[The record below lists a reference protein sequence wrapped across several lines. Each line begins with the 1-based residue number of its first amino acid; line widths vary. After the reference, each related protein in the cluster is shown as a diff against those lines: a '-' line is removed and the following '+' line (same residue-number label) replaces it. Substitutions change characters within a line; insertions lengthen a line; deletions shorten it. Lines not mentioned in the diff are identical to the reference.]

1 VAQTL
6 LTVVT
11 DARRVVMPG
20 VIGITLG
27 LALLAGT
34 GRLPGGALSLLVATG
49 VLAGMALIAVR
60 LEWGLLLLPIVAV
73 LVPFEIATGR
83 QTPLVACLLLAPL
96 LLGLWVARMLARRAL
111 IVVRSPVNLP
121 LAGFVVTAVVATI
134 SSQVLRDPLV
144 FVGQSFPQVQ
154 LGQLSVIAISAGLFF
169 MVMNSFG
176 TMRWLRWLTW
186 LMIGLG
192 AVTIAKYLLVPGGD
206 LPFASVGGLFS
217 LWVVSLAFG
226 QALFNQRL
234 RPSMRAALLLLAGLW
249 LFRRLFL
256 EFGWLSGWLPILLSL
271 ATICALRSWRAL
283 SIGVA
288 VAALVAGLNYEFFA
302 ERYAQQV
309 SGGDSQGNYQRF
321 EVWRRAIEVMGDQL
335 LLGLGP
341 AGYAPYYMTYWPDQA
356 LSSHSNY
363 LDILAQTGLV
373 GSGFFFWFLGALYV
387 VAVQARRRWPAG
399 FPAGLASG
407 ALGGLVGMTAAM
419 VLGDWVI
426 PFAYNQTLAGFRYTL
441 HNWIIL
447 GALAALPHLRGE

>member
-1 VAQTL
+1 VAL
-6 LTVVT
+6 AFRTVVT
-11 DARRVVMPG
+11 DARRVAMPG
-20 VIGITLG
+20 VVGITLG
-27 LALLAGT
+27 LALLTGT
-34 GRLPGGALSLLVATG
+34 GRLPGGALTLLVAAS
-49 VLAGMALIAVR
+49 VLAGMALIAAR
-60 LEWGLLLLPIVAV
+60 LEWGILLLPMVAV

-96 LLGLWVARMLARRAL
+96 LLGLWIARMLARRAL

-144 FVGQSFPQVQ
+144 FVWQSFPQVQ

-169 MVMNSFG
+169 MAMSSFR

-186 LMIGLG
+186 LMIALG
-192 AVTIAKYLLVPGGD
+192 AATVAKYLLLPGGD

-234 RPSMRAALLLLAGLW
+234 RPSIRAALLLLAGLW
-249 LFRRLFL
+249 LYRRLFL

-288 VAALVAGLNYEFFA
+288 VAALVAGLNYEFLA
-302 ERYAQQV
+302 ERYEQQV
-309 SGGDSQGNYQRF
+309 SGGDSQGNFERF
-321 EVWRRAIEVMGDQL
+321 EVWRHAIAIMGDQL

-341 AGYAPYYMTYWPDQA
+341 AGYAPYYMTYWPNQA

-373 GSGFFFWFLGALYV
+373 GSGFFLWFLGALYV

-399 FPAGLASG
+399 FPAGFANG
-407 ALGGLVGMTAAM
+407 ALGGLVGMTVAM
-419 VLGDWVI
+419 ALGDWVI
-426 PFAYNQTLAGFRYTL
+426 PFAYNQTLAGFRFTL
-441 HNWIIL
+441 HSWIIL